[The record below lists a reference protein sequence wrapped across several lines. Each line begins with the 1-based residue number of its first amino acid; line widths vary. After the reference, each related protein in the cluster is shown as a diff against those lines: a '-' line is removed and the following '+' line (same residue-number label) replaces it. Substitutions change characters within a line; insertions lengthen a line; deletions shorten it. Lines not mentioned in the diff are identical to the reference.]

1 VAGFDLPYF
10 DQIIERLES
19 EPGSVLGEAFRRHVH
34 WGCYE
39 DPTRADDS
47 LVGYAAAAENLTR
60 KICKAAGMNERLDV
74 LDAGC
79 GFGGTLAFL
88 DEQWTGCRLVGLNI
102 DGRQLDRARSR
113 ACTREGTFLAF
124 LEADACKLPIAPGV
138 FDVVLAVECIFHFPS
153 RKQFFREAARV
164 LRPGGTLALTDF
176 VLAPG
181 AAEPYS
187 RWAGSSDVAESG
199 FYGANRMPASAES
212 YGRIAVRSGLRIV
225 VDDDITA
232 NTLPTY
238 PAMRR
243 VYEEAALPD
252 GVLATD
258 YLEALASKGW
268 VQYHL
273 MSFER
278 AAG

>member
-10 DQIIERLES
+10 DQIIERLEI

-39 DPTRADDS
+39 DPARADDS
-47 LVGYAAAAENLTR
+47 LVGYVAAAENLTR
-60 KICKAAGMNERLDV
+60 RICNAAGMGERFHV

-79 GFGGTLAFL
+79 GFGGTLAYL

-124 LEADACKLPIAPGV
+124 LEGDACKLPLAPGV

-153 RKQFFREAARV
+153 RKQFFRDAARV
-164 LRPGGTLALTDF
+164 LRPGGMLALTDF

-181 AAEPYS
+181 AAEPYG
-187 RWAGSSDVAESG
+187 RWAGSSEVAESG
-199 FYGANRMPASAES
+199 FYGSNRMPASAES
-212 YGRIAVRSGLRIV
+212 YGRIAVRSGLRTV

-243 VYEEAALPD
+243 VYEEAAVPD

-268 VQYHL
+268 VQYHV
-273 MSFER
+273 MSFEK
-278 AAG
+278 AG